1 MNSIKAK
8 ISAIK
13 HHEGIMQIN
22 ATFAEER
29 LSALLLSADESYT
42 IDEDIELLFKETE
55 VMLATLESKVS
66 ARNFFVSPIVSIER
80 GEILAQVAFDF
91 HGVEINAIITK
102 DALEDLGCKEGA
114 LFCWF
119 VKSNEITLQRS

>member
-13 HHEGIMQIN
+13 HYEGIMQIS
-22 ATFAEER
+22 AAFGEES
-29 LSALLLSADESYT
+29 LSALLLSADGSYMV
-42 IDEDIELLFKETE
+42 DEDIELLFKETE

-66 ARNFFVSPIVSIER
+66 ARNSFVSKIISIKR
-80 GEILAQVAFDF
+80 GEILAQVAFEF

-102 DALEDLGCKEGA
+102 DALEDLDPKVGE
-114 LFCWF
+114 LFGWF
-119 VKSNEITLQRS
+119 VKSNEIRLQRS